1 MLKKPALSVYR
12 RPSGA
17 VGVRNY
23 VLVLGINGLAVRVAE
38 RIARVPGTICV
49 ASGNGRGQIEPD
61 LSLHLEQL
69 IGLACNPNVAAVLV
83 VGVDASTTDF
93 VVDRIAASG
102 TRVQGVSFTEAQ
114 EDILT
119 VQEIGVRR
127 LVQLVR
133 TASRCRRESGD
144 LSELFVGVECGH
156 SDATSGIASNRVIG
170 AAVDALVD
178 LGATVV
184 VGETV
189 EWLGAEHLLAKR
201 ARDKMIGEAIIAA
214 VKGREDLAA
223 TSGKSLTGNNPGE
236 ENIRGGLTTIEEK
249 SLGAVVKSGSRPI
262 DGVVG
267 LTERPRAKGLYLMD
281 GPAFSPESITGFNA
295 IGTQIVLFS
304 TGPGNSFASAIA
316 PTIKVTAQRETSRRL
331 REQIDFDASDVFA
344 NTESVGAAAQRLI
357 RTIVD
362 IAEGTLTWGEVVGEG
377 FELPTRIRGSL

>member
-119 VQEIGVRR
+119 IQEIGVRR

-133 TASRCRRESGD
+133 TADRKS
-144 LSELFVGVECGH
+144 
-156 SDATSGIASNRVIG
+156 
-170 AAVDALVD
+170 
-178 LGATVV
+178 VV
-184 VGETV
+184 
-189 EWLGAEHLLAKR
+189 
-201 ARDKMIGEAIIAA
+201 
-214 VKGREDLAA
+214 
-223 TSGKSLTGNNPGE
+223 
-236 ENIRGGLTTIEEK
+236 
-249 SLGAVVKSGSRPI
+249 
-262 DGVVG
+262 
-267 LTERPRAKGLYLMD
+267 
-281 GPAFSPESITGFNA
+281 
-295 IGTQIVLFS
+295 
-304 TGPGNSFASAIA
+304 
-316 PTIKVTAQRETSRRL
+316 
-331 REQIDFDASDVFA
+331 
-344 NTESVGAAAQRLI
+344 
-357 RTIVD
+357 
-362 IAEGTLTWGEVVGEG
+362 
-377 FELPTRIRGSL
+377 